1 MAEVAGNYTGFDY
14 DYERQ
19 TRTVEPEKKSSV
31 SSDPK
36 EDKVATERDNG
47 NSALAFQIPGT
58 NNSSQPLNPNTKNSS
73 DPNQAWGSFGSIR
86 LPGGMVIPNPAALA
100 LGQVDPST
108 LEESK
113 TLKNPTIVANVGIQG
128 DNKSKDLSEVSQN
141 LLDGQVDALV
151 QGKDGS
157 FKGNTF
163 INYKNKDGQEY
174 LAFKSDLNG
183 SGDVRYGQ
191 RKIDENGKF
200 SGDWENVT
208 DKAIQNK
215 LNKAHDSRIMDV
227 ESHGGIANYREAES
241 LRRDL
246 RELSDVDLSKNPDAL
261 GKLNGLSSQLD
272 SLRDGDKIDPNKLRT
287 DFNTLLDS
295 NKDLKTAYLDN
306 RISDLEK
313 MNSGLDVAALKA
325 SVADTDKPISE
336 LKGII
341 DTAIDSHR
349 DENQKIAGQD
359 LEKLNGNMFD
369 LEKNIAKLQN
379 AGADPETIKSLTN
392 AYNNLKA
399 LPNAQG
405 KYGLEESTYLNSKVN
420 SLINPAQQQPVDP
433 GQSAPQ
439 QLGHEGHNHGPSP
452 YSNPNF
458 EQPEPQKPRGGGG
471 HWHGGTYHEGSH

>member
-1 MAEVAGNYTGFDY
+1 MAEAVGTNTYTGFDY
-14 DYERQ
+14 EVERKP
-19 TRTVEPEKKSSV
+19 RLVEPEKKSSV

-47 NSALAFQIPGT
+47 NPALAFQIPGT

-73 DPNQAWGSFGSIR
+73 DPNQAWGSFGNIR
-86 LPGGMVIPNPAALA
+86 LPGGAVIPNPVALA
-100 LGQVDPST
+100 LGQVDPAT
-108 LEESK
+108 QND
-113 TLKNPTIVANVGIQG
+113 TLKIPTAGRGVQG
-128 DNKSKDLSEVSQN
+128 DNTNRDLSETSQH
-141 LLDGQVDALV
+141 LLDGQIDALGK
-151 QGKDGS
+151 GKDGE
-157 FKGNTF
+157 FNLTGNTF
-163 INYKNKDGQEY
+163 IAYKKDGQGY
-174 LAFKSDLNG
+174 LGFKSDLNG
-183 SGDVRYGQ
+183 PGDVRYGQ

-200 SGDWENVT
+200 TGDWENIT
-208 DKAIQNK
+208 DQRVKDK
-215 LNKAHDSRIMDV
+215 LDTAHDTQMYDV
-227 ESHGGIANYREAES
+227 NNHGGITNYREAES
-241 LRRDL
+241 LRRDIT
-246 RELSDVDLSKNPDAL
+246 ELSGFDFSKNPDSL
-261 GKLNGLSSQLD
+261 SKLNGLTSQLNQ
-272 SLRDGDKIDPNKLRT
+272 LRDGEKVDPSKLR
-287 DFNTLLDS
+287 DEFNTLLDS

-379 AGADPETIKSLTN
+379 AGADPETIKSLTD

-399 LPNAQG
+399 SPNAQG
-405 KYGLEESTYLNSKVN
+405 KYGLEESSYLNSKVN

-439 QLGHEGHNHGPSP
+439 QPGHEGHNHGPSP
-452 YSNPNF
+452 DSDSG
-458 EQPEPQKPRGGGG
+458 QQTEPQKPRNGG
-471 HWHGGTYHEGSH
+471 HWHGNQYHEGSH